1 MWEGLLCPPLQ
12 SNGTTVRTSWHGD
25 WARRTLSK
33 WAISF
38 KMIIAFFTKCHIP
51 IIVRTANWAINC
63 LESFISVLL
72 FQLMCE
78 DACTRTHTYTLSLSL
93 TIWGNLL
100 IAWLPVTKIMKRSVS
115 MSECLVVVDL
125 LASSLP
131 TYIQPKTQ
139 PLEAPSVP
147 SPTQR
152 VFVTVRMLS
161 SPVQV
166 HAHPTRKVYLV
177 GGLWLGDVMSWIL
190 LRF

>member
-1 MWEGLLCPPLQ
+1 
-12 SNGTTVRTSWHGD
+12 
-25 WARRTLSK
+25 
-33 WAISF
+33 
-38 KMIIAFFTKCHIP
+38 
-51 IIVRTANWAINC
+51 
-63 LESFISVLL
+63 
-72 FQLMCE
+72 
-78 DACTRTHTYTLSLSL
+78 
-93 TIWGNLL
+93 
-100 IAWLPVTKIMKRSVS
+100 

-177 GGLWLGDVMSWIL
+177 GGL
-190 LRF
+190 